1 MKMFCIKQNTYVWP
15 NCDISRLF
23 LVLFYLC
30 DVWSRSVYL
39 SDLWCLVKPRSESG
53 PHSRPVPPLSAHAA
67 GNGSTWWCTLSV
79 RSKQTNHTFKMIW
92 FYREEQLYIS
102 QLNLGDFSNCRGG
115 WGCVWIDFPCCFS
128 AIYWWRLL
136 FFSFLFGDREKD
148 RKKEEV
154 KYTLSV
160 AWHVLSISPCWI
172 VCLIR
177 EINYILLHRSAFCD
191 IHHSRNNLQINI
203 KSFHSNLRDVEKT
216 ELCLTMGSQ
225 IYLFFDFCLECG
237 PN

>member
-1 MKMFCIKQNTYVWP
+1 MHFMETDASCVVKFFLSRFKKKQWKLWKLMFCIKQNSYVWP

-79 RSKQTNHTFKMIW
+79 RRKQTNHTFQMIW

-102 QLNLGDFSNCRGG
+102 QFN
-115 WGCVWIDFPCCFS
+115 
-128 AIYWWRLL
+128 
-136 FFSFLFGDREKD
+136 
-148 RKKEEV
+148 
-154 KYTLSV
+154 
-160 AWHVLSISPCWI
+160 
-172 VCLIR
+172 
-177 EINYILLHRSAFCD
+177 
-191 IHHSRNNLQINI
+191 
-203 KSFHSNLRDVEKT
+203 
-216 ELCLTMGSQ
+216 
-225 IYLFFDFCLECG
+225 
-237 PN
+237 